1 MNLKEKIIREIAY
14 REIAKRSQA
23 LCNNIFTLSKN
34 IETLLKDDEEAVGMS
49 DIGIVISMSCCGEN
63 VILAEMGSVKG
74 QEIAFKSLKEDMEKE
89 NGE

>member
-14 REIAKRSQA
+14 RELAKRSQS
-23 LCNNIFTLSKN
+23 LCNNILTLIEN
-34 IETLLKDDEEAVGMS
+34 IKTLMKEDKAAVGMS
-49 DIGIVISMSCCGEN
+49 DIGIVISMSCCGEKA
-63 VILAEMGSVKG
+63 ILAEMGSTKG